1 MPEKI
6 LRKLDSATLKF
17 FKLQEGKME
26 VVGNVGDDADPKVRL
41 RQDEVLEVR
50 TQDNQI
56 AIVRKDR
63 GSVAG
68 SEEEKRALFMLSMSM
83 ALGGRKEGEQLDTYL
98 ARVLDVAIS
107 ASDYGVRPDRQAPMI
122 RQTHTYVT
130 MELSVPAYEEIAE
143 KMRAAEYDHAF
154 GREGEIDMHGIAVT
168 KLEIAG

>member
-1 MPEKI
+1 LPEKI
-6 LRKLDSATLKF
+6 LRKLDSATLKL
-17 FKLQEGKME
+17 FKLPEGKME

-63 GSVAG
+63 GAAAG
-68 SEEEKRALFMLSMSM
+68 SADEMRALHMLALSS
-83 ALGGRKEGEQLDTYL
+83 ALGGRNNGESLDTYL
-98 ARVLDVAIS
+98 GRILDFVIS
-107 ASDYGVRPDRQAPMI
+107 ASDYGQRPMI

-130 MELSVPAYEEIAE
+130 MELSAPAYDEIAE
-143 KMRAAEYDHAF
+143 RMRAAEYDHAF
-154 GREGEIDMHGIAVT
+154 GRGGEIDMHGIAVA